1 LGYNDDRGR
10 IVSALVQ
17 RIIAAL
23 LLVALAGTGAGW
35 WLAARDRDQVRID
48 LDTERAISNVLRTDI
63 AKQNTAVDALAKAKA
78 AADARGA
85 LAQQLATANGKRFDG
100 ALAKIA
106 AARATTCAEAM
117 PAVDALLKGIL

>member
-1 LGYNDDRGR
+1 MT
-10 IVSALVQ
+10 ALVQ
-17 RIIAAL
+17 RIIAAAL
-23 LLVALAGTGAGW
+23 LAALAGAGAGW

-48 LDTERAISNVLRTDI
+48 LIAERTTSEGLRTDI
-63 AKQNTAVDALAKAKA
+63 REQNRAVDALAKAKA

-100 ALAKIA
+100 ALAQIA

-117 PAVDALLKGIL
+117 PAVNQLLNGIL

>member
-1 LGYNDDRGR
+1 M
-10 IVSALVQ
+10 SALLQ
-17 RIIAAL
+17 RIIAAAL
-23 LLVALAGTGAGW
+23 LAALAGAGAGW
-35 WLAARDRDQVRID
+35 WLAARDRDQVRVD
-48 LDTERAISNVLRTDI
+48 LVVERTTSAGLRTDI
-63 AKQNTAVDALAKAKA
+63 DKQNTAVDALAKAKA